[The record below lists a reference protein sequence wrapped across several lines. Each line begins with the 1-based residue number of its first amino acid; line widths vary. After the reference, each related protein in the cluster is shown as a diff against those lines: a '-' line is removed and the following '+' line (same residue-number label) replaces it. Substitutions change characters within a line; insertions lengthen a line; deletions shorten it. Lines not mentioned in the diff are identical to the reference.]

1 MTEPSSP
8 GDRTANPHS
17 LWIGSTIYVG
27 SMESRA
33 ICRGLTGVV
42 VAFFLL
48 VTFWVKP
55 AEAYA
60 WMIRHDYTS
69 CNQCHADPS
78 GGGLLTEY
86 GRAQS
91 DFLLRMRYGAPES
104 YEPPRTAEF
113 LFGVVKLP
121 ESLLLGGDVRYARFA
136 TRVNGA
142 DSVRSFFMQ
151 ADLQGQV
158 AVERIKVNGSIGYA
172 ERAQPAAITHGAD
185 ENVVS
190 RVHWVGVDIG
200 QDRNWQ
206 LRGGRM
212 NMPFG
217 IRTVEHTLW
226 VRSSTRTD
234 INVSQQ
240 HGLSLAYNGADL
252 RGEIML
258 IAGNFQVAP
267 DEFRERGYSGYLEYA
282 ASQHLAF
289 GVSSLVARSSK
300 DRIYQLPLVRHA
312 HGVFARY
319 NPVKPLVLL
328 AEADLLAEAWEGAPT
343 VTGFV
348 GMLQADA
355 EVTQGLHIMAT
366 GEAWTPPTGNNI
378 FGAWGSLVWFFLPH
392 FDTRIDLVWQTSPRT
407 APTPSVETTMLLAQL
422 HAFL

>member
-1 MTEPSSP
+1 M
-8 GDRTANPHS
+8 H
-17 LWIGSTIYVG
+17 
-27 SMESRA
+27 SRA

-42 VAFFLL
+42 VALFLL
-48 VTFWVKP
+48 VTLWVKP

-60 WMIRHDYTS
+60 WMIRHDYTG
-69 CNQCHADPS
+69 CNQCHADAS

-104 YEPPRTAEF
+104 YEPPRSAEF

-121 ESLLLGGDVRYARFA
+121 ESLLLGGDVRYARVA
-136 TRVNGA
+136 KRVNGQ
-142 DSVRSFFMQ
+142 DDVRTFFMQ
-151 ADLQGQV
+151 ADLQGQ
-158 AVERIKVNGSIGYA
+158 ATVERIKVNGSIGYA
-172 ERAQPAAITHGAD
+172 EIGARQAALTHAD
-185 ENVVS
+185 QKNIVS
-190 RVHWVGVDIG
+190 RTHWVGVDIG

-226 VRSSTRTD
+226 VRSTTRTD
-234 INVSQQ
+234 TAYSQQ
-240 HGLSLAYNGADL
+240 HGASLVYNGADL

-258 IAGNFQVAP
+258 IAGNFQLAP
-267 DEFRERGYSGYLEYA
+267 DQFRERGYSGYLEYA
-282 ASQHLAF
+282 ASQQLAF
-289 GVSSLVARSSK
+289 GVSSLVARASK
-300 DRIYQLPLVRHA
+300 DRLSGQSLVRHA
-312 HGVFARY
+312 HGMFGRY

-328 AEADLLAEAWEGAPT
+328 AEADLLAAAEEAQT
-343 VTGFV
+343 TTTGYV

-366 GEAWTPPTGNNI
+366 GEVLKAPGDYGTSAGL
-378 FGAWGSLVWFFLPH
+378 WGSVVWFFLPH
-392 FDTRIDLVWQTSPRT
+392 FDTRVDVVWQTSPRRDL
-407 APTPSVETTMLLAQL
+407 PSSETTMLLAQL